1 MLDEDQIAQLRGA
14 KLIASSS
21 DEVGEIEEVYAHSS
35 DNLPALVA
43 VKAGGGTVLVPLPES
58 EISDGQVKVPFD
70 AETITGAPAPSG
82 DVIAADEFEQVYAH
96 FGISDARMRED
107 TGIGQDRANQGM
119 SDDPRSEHAADDAAQ
134 AHPGHDD
141 NRPTP

>member
-1 MLDEDQIAQLRGA
+1 MLDEDKMAQLRGA
-14 KLIASSS
+14 KLVAGSE
-21 DEVGEIEEVYAHSS
+21 EVGEIEEVYAHSS

-43 VKAGGGTVLVPLPES
+43 VRAGGETRLVPLPES
-58 EISDGQVKVPFD
+58 EISEGRVAVPFE
-70 AETITGAPAPSG
+70 AGAIQGAPSPSG
-82 DVIAADEFEQVYAH
+82 DVIAEDEFEQVYAH

-107 TGIGQDRANQGM
+107 DGIGQPRATKG
-119 SDDPRSEHAADDAAQ
+119 SSRDPRSDQKADDAAQ